1 MGSGVWFKNIIT
13 RKKAKG
19 NRSQKSQKYSA
30 SDKSNGHNEEV
41 LGKDCPVLANGTSEG
56 DHIRIRVENR
66 AATRIQTVYRAY
78 RARKKYRQM
87 KGMSRFKDLV
97 QCDSVKKQASTTL
110 RHLHSWS
117 RIQTQVRA
125 RRVHMVTQGRLRQKN
140 LENKMKLEAKLHD
153 LEVDWSGGSE
163 TMDEALARIHQR
175 EEAAVR
181 RERAMAYAFSHQW
194 RANSDP
200 NFGSGNYELGKENWG
215 WSWMDRWIA
224 ARPWESR
231 VPTSASP
238 KKAPSLQASK
248 TPKNKTPPTIKASVK
263 VKLASP
269 NGKAARRSRKLSY
282 EASEKTSV
290 PKVNAKAE
298 DGETKNEQDES

>member
-13 RKKAKG
+13 RKKAKDG
-19 NRSQKSQKYSA
+19 KSQKLQKHSA
-30 SDKSNGHNEEV
+30 SDKSNGHNEKV
-41 LGKDCPVLANGTSEG
+41 FGKNCPLLANGDSEG
-56 DHIRIRVENR
+56 DHIRIRVENM
-66 AATRIQTVYRAY
+66 AAARIQTAYRAY

-87 KGMSRFKDLV
+87 KEMTRFKDLV
-97 QCDSVKKQASTTL
+97 QRDSVKKQASTTL
-110 RHLHSWS
+110 HHLHSWS
-117 RIQTQVRA
+117 RIQAQVRA
-125 RRVHMVTQGRLRQKN
+125 RRVYMVAEGRLRQKN

-194 RANSDP
+194 RANSNP

-238 KKAPSLQASK
+238 KKASSSQASK
-248 TPKNKTPPTIKASVK
+248 NPRSNTPLMIKASVK
-263 VKLASP
+263 VKLVSS

-282 EASEKTSV
+282 EDSEKTTIL
-290 PKVNAKAE
+290 KVNAKAE
-298 DGETKNEQDES
+298 NDEAKNEQDGS

>member
-1 MGSGVWFKNIIT
+1 MGYSHLQVLLLPPE
-13 RKKAKG
+13 
-19 NRSQKSQKYSA
+19 YSA
-30 SDKSNGHNEEV
+30 SDKSNGHNKEG
-41 LGKDCPVLANGTSEG
+41 LGRGSSVSANGTSEG
-56 DHIRIRVENR
+56 DHKQIRVQKM
-66 AATRIQTVYRAY
+66 AATRIQTAY
-78 RARKKYRQM
+78 RAHSARKTYRQM
-87 KGMSRFKDLV
+87 KGMTRFKDLV
-97 QCDSVKKQASTTL
+97 QSDSVKKQASTTL

-117 RIQTQVRA
+117 RIQAQVRA

-140 LENKMKLEAKLHD
+140 LENKMKLDAKLHD

-175 EEAAVR
+175 EEAAVK

-194 RANSDP
+194 RANSNP

-231 VPTSASP
+231 VAIPPSP
-238 KKAPSLQASK
+238 KKAPSRQESK
-248 TPKNKTPPTIKASVK
+248 TPKSKTPPTIKTSVK
-263 VKLASP
+263 VKLISP
-269 NGKAARRSRKLSY
+269 NAKAATRSRKLSY
-282 EASEKTSV
+282 EASEKTSD

-298 DGETKNEQDES
+298 DGETKNERDES